1 MINVRNKTIKQCFF
15 YISIFHVN
23 MRHNTKKGIKL
34 LRSKRYGTTRR
45 VQRGGALIP
54 VIDKDLPIGAYDDE
68 TGIGRAEYE
77 DSIYEGHF
85 VNGVPNGQGRLTYKD
100 GTEYEGETY
109 EGHFLNG
116 VPHEQGRLTYKD
128 GSVYEGELNQRELTR
143 GKIIFSD
150 GDVYEGEFLNN
161 IMNGQGKMTYASGG
175 VYDGK
180 WLDGL
185 KHGEGELKYADGR
198 EYNGQWANDKI
209 NGKGKLINPSGSS
222 YDGDWVNQ
230 QMHGQGTYTFADGK
244 QYVGNLVNDEFT
256 GPGIMRYANGDVYEG
271 NWRNDHMYDPNGR
284 YTFANGDVQFGNW
297 INHGIHGV
305 GLYEDELNE
314 DGFANG
320 HGKCTFINGNVYE
333 GMWYANYMHNHGSMK
348 YANDDVYEGPWYY
361 GLRHGDGKMTYAD
374 GRVYEGDWW
383 NDDIHGD
390 GKMTAANG
398 DVIYEGLWRDNQQN
412 PLFNPNTG
420 ELADNAEY
428 NATLARPPKI
438 FPMSDNM
445 LYQSDTYKYEYHDMM
460 ELQDKIVLEALEE
473 DPDAIAFKVNRT
485 YYVVSIHDIVRVAN
499 NKNYI
504 QYECPIVVDLDVNQ
518 SDMERVIKN
527 EPYFSIHGMGTQLAG
542 VVPLF
547 DIWSAIKSGYRAFEL
562 VGTRR
567 LLKSTATHHVMF
579 KYGKLSSS
587 NHCQSGIPATV
598 YELQMLRI
606 ANKPRRKTRKT
617 RKINRN

>member
-1 MINVRNKTIKQCFF
+1 
-15 YISIFHVN
+15 
-23 MRHNTKKGIKL
+23 MRHNTKKGRTPFK
-34 LRSKRYGTTRR
+34 SKRHGKTRR
-45 VQRGGALIP
+45 VQRGGAL
-54 VIDKDLPIGAYDDE
+54 VKDNDGNPIGEYDE
-68 TGIGRAEYE
+68 TGMGRAVYSGVGE
-77 DSIYEGHF
+77 YEGHF
-85 VNGVPNGQGRLTYKD
+85 
-100 GTEYEGETY
+100 E
-109 EGHFLNG
+109 NG
-116 VPHEQGRLTYKD
+116 VPHGQGTLTYED
-128 GSVYEGELNQRELTR
+128 GAVYKGEWVNDMPSGHGVMT
-143 GKIIFSD
+143 FAS
-150 GDVYEGEFLNN
+150 GDVYDGEWVNN
-161 IMNGQGKMTYASGG
+161 EMSGRGVMTHASGR
-175 VYDGK
+175 VYDGEWSNSACNGHGIMRYPDGGEYNGN
-180 WLDGL
+180 WLDSEFHGL
-185 KHGEGELKYADGR
+185 GIMQFADGR
-198 EYNGQWANDKI
+198 EYNGQWANDR
-209 NGKGKLINPSGSS
+209 S
-222 YDGDWVNQ
+222 
-230 QMHGQGTYTFADGK
+230 
-244 QYVGNLVNDEFT
+244 T

-305 GLYEDELNE
+305 GLYEGELNE
-314 DGFANG
+314 DGLANG
-320 HGKCTFINGNVYE
+320 RGKCTFINGNVYE
-333 GMWYANYMHNHGSMK
+333 GMWYANYMHEHGSMK

-361 GLRHGDGKMTYAD
+361 GLKHGDGKMTYAD

-383 NDDIHGD
+383 NDNIHGD
-390 GKMTAANG
+390 GKMTAASG
-398 DVIYEGLWRDNQQN
+398 DVIYEGLWKENQQN
-412 PLFNPNTG
+412 PLFNLNTG

-438 FPMSDNM
+438 FPISDNM

-460 ELQDKIVLEALEE
+460 ELQDRIVLEALEE
-473 DPDAIAFKVNRT
+473 DPDAIALKVNRT

-567 LLKSTATHHVMF
+567 LLQSTATHHVMF
-579 KYGKLSSS
+579 KYGKIISS